1 MLRCESLE
9 VGIPGRVLVSELDL
23 TVPRGSFVAVLG
35 TNGAGKSLTLHTLAG
50 LRPASSGMVR
60 IDGRAVDEW
69 TRRELALRLSL
80 LPQASEDPFPS
91 TVLEAVLVG
100 RHPHLGFWEW
110 EGEGDLD
117 IAKAALAA
125 VDLSGF
131 EDRAVESLS
140 GGERRRL
147 AIAGVLAQDPSICLL
162 DEPTNH
168 LDPNHQIDALALFR
182 SRVDRGGTVIAT
194 LHDATLA
201 ARYADQVLLLF
212 GDGSW
217 IYGDAREALRTDHL
231 ARLYRTPVHELAFE
245 GRRIFVT

>member
-1 MLRCESLE
+1 
-9 VGIPGRVLVSELDL
+9 
-23 TVPRGSFVAVLG
+23 
-35 TNGAGKSLTLHTLAG
+35 
-50 LRPASSGMVR
+50 
-60 IDGRAVDEW
+60 
-69 TRRELALRLSL
+69 
-80 LPQASEDPFPS
+80 
-91 TVLEAVLVG
+91 
-100 RHPHLGFWEW
+100 
-110 EGEGDLD
+110 
-117 IAKAALAA
+117 
-125 VDLSGF
+125 VDLEGF
-131 EDRAVESLS
+131 EERAVESLS

-147 AIAGVLAQDPSICLL
+147 AIAAVLAQDPAVCLL

-182 SRVDRGGTVIAT
+182 SRADRGGTVIAT

-217 IYGDAREALRTDHL
+217 VYGPAAEALRADHL